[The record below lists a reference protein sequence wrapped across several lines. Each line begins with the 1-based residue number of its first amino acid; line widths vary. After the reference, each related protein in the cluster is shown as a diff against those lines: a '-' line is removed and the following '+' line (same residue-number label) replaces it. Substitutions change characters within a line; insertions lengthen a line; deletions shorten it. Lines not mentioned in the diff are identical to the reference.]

1 VTSWCRSCGQI
12 QGGQSGPC
20 AACGVDLSVE
30 PPAASPIGL
39 VFEVRGKLGVGKK
52 LGICLSTDGDSF
64 LLHLSPKDKEPARV
78 PNTAQP
84 TDTVPHGLG
93 AATRLLYA
101 ANLQE
106 GKQAWDRDL
115 LRSRATEMCGDVREL
130 RRLADDALELR
141 WSEIL
146 EWAPLSAS
154 EKAWRT
160 AHHAAAG
167 GQLDL
172 LRDSLAQLPPSGYP
186 TRASLL
192 LPYLGAVRYQSAE
205 WMPVLEQLAKSGA
218 PGGEAVKAAAGDWRS
233 ALDAAAT
240 LTSDPRRTQWAK
252 VKEQLDAGG
261 TLPPSPF
268 HDTPAW
274 TAASLVSSADRS
286 QPINAALEHLVGLEP
301 ALWDDLIDEGRITKA
316 AALTSLRG
324 GLRTYVLARLDPE
337 KLSDAELR
345 DVGNDGEYA
354 RRLFLSRDKASLSG
368 LADSPR
374 VRHYLALLDVIEGG
388 RPDPS
393 RLDPETIRLLDLP
406 TEVLGQIK
414 DGAVSALPAEVAK
427 DPSLWPIF
435 SDVAISGKLLPDAG
449 RGASDPLNV
458 WIGVHRLLGL
468 IWEGDLTVAV
478 EHGGVLA
485 AQAHEVEEIEDEV
498 LNMSAFALYQLGRV
512 EEALG
517 LLERA
522 LQGLYTEN
530 LLVNA
535 SIVAGRAQPEVG
547 VRYLAKLVEEAPTPE
562 LQRAGLD
569 QAIGVW
575 QRTDLDFPQVLVPA
589 LRSVLSSEQPID
601 EYLRLGRVAV
611 MVAPQ
616 VVGTLPNPGGELD
629 GPYRL
634 IQIRGRWK
642 TEDSMLLGD
651 LADAYISL
659 YKSVG
664 HVEWF
669 MDDWSTW
676 IDTIRESVFVDFG
689 EAAGSAMFIDKVIMN
704 APDLFQPQTRFE
716 LAAQAGAHLAFAF
729 RRDSNSFLNDA
740 AVAKFFIHPLD
751 EFISSRGDFE
761 PGLVDYLSNNF
772 ARCAGLG
779 VLHIF
784 EVQNPQMVEEYNSLN
799 ERARWDTQN
808 YIAIQVKKEEMLRD
822 SLTGPISTIEAV
834 VSRLRK
840 LQNLDDK
847 ATSLLSDV
855 AGSVSE
861 WRSECERLLRSL

>member
-1 VTSWCRSCGQI
+1 MTSWCRSCGQI
-12 QGGQSGPC
+12 QAGQSGPC
-20 AACGVDLSVE
+20 AACGVDLSVDQ
-30 PPAASPIGL
+30 PAVSPIGL

-52 LGICLSTDGDSF
+52 LGICLSTDGDAL

-78 PNTAQP
+78 PSTTQP
-84 TDTVPHGLG
+84 TETVPANLG
-93 AATRLLYA
+93 AATRLLFA

-115 LRSRATEMCGDVREL
+115 LRTRAAEMCGDVREL
-130 RRLADDALELR
+130 RRLADDALDLR

-146 EWAPLSAS
+146 DWAPLTVS
-154 EKAWRT
+154 EKAWRA
-160 AHHAAAG
+160 AHHAATS

-172 LRDSLAQLPPSGYP
+172 LRDSLAQLPPAGYP

-192 LPYLGAVRYQSAE
+192 LPYLGALRHQMDV
-205 WMPVLEQLAKSGA
+205 WMPVLDQVAASGA
-218 PGGEAVKAAAGDWRS
+218 VGGEAVKASVGDWRS
-233 ALDAAAT
+233 ALGAAT
-240 LTSDPRRTQWAK
+240 VLTDDTRSSLWAK
-252 VKEQLDAGG
+252 VKDQLEAGG

-286 QPINAALEHLVGLEP
+286 QPINAALEHLAGLEP
-301 ALWDDLIDEGRITKA
+301 ALWDDLIDQGRITKA

-337 KLSDAELR
+337 KLSEAELR
-345 DVGNDGEYA
+345 DVGNDGEFA

-368 LADSPR
+368 LDDSPR
-374 VRHYLALLDVIEGG
+374 VRHYMALLDVIEGG
-388 RPDPS
+388 RPDPG
-393 RLDPETIRLLDLP
+393 RLDPETIRLLALP

-414 DGAVSALPAEVAK
+414 DGAVSTLPAEVAS

-435 SDVAISGKLLPDAG
+435 SDVAISGKLLPDAS

-468 IWEGDLTVAV
+468 IWEADLSTAV
-478 EHGGVLA
+478 EHGRVLA
-485 AQAHEVEEIEDEV
+485 GQAQDVEEIEDEV
-498 LNMSAFALYQLGRV
+498 LNMSAYALYQLGRV
-512 EEALG
+512 DEALN
-517 LLERA
+517 LLEHA

-535 SIVAGRAQPEVG
+535 SIVAGKAQPEVG

-575 QRTDLDFPQVLVPA
+575 QQTDLDFPQVLVPA
-589 LRSVLSSEQPID
+589 LRSVLSAEQPIA

-664 HVEWF
+664 RAEWF

-689 EAAGSAMFIDKVIMN
+689 DAAGSAMFIDKVIVN
-704 APDLFQPQTRFE
+704 APDLFTPQVRFE
-716 LAAQAGAHLAFAF
+716 LAPQAGAHLAFAF
-729 RRDSNSFLNDA
+729 RRDDNSFLNDA
-740 AVAKFFIHPLD
+740 AVLKFFIKPLD
-751 EFISSRGDFE
+751 DFLSSRGDFE
-761 PGLVDYLSNNF
+761 SGLNEYLSNNF

-808 YIAIQVKKEEMLRD
+808 YIAIQVNKEEMLRGA
-822 SLTGPISTIEAV
+822 LNGPIPTIEAV
-834 VSRLRK
+834 ITRLRK
-840 LQNLDDK
+840 LQSLDEK
-847 ATSLLSDV
+847 STSLVADV